1 MAKLILLVSLI
12 VTCGCSTIEKRKV
25 LLSPIQTDMTAF
37 NTTLRGELFRHE
49 MKGDL
54 SKLDSKSYRNFVL
67 VRSDTSEQEYLE
79 LIANTDT
86 QIALKAGKIHF
97 AVCIK
102 NASYKIVLCDV
113 TNTNAST
120 DFDSDDKTIDIE
132 SKVTEFQVN

>member
-1 MAKLILLVSLI
+1 
-12 VTCGCSTIEKRKV
+12 
-25 LLSPIQTDMTAF
+25 
-37 NTTLRGELFRHE
+37 
-49 MKGDL
+49 MKGDI

-67 VRSDTSEQEYLE
+67 ECSDSSEKEYLE

-86 QIALKAGKIHF
+86 QISLKAGKIHF

-102 NASYKIVLCDV
+102 NTSDKIVLCDV

-132 SKVTEFQVN
+132 SKVKEFQVN